1 MIFLDTLTNWMSWL
15 LIVPLVL
22 IFGLI
27 IVAFIIRITK
37 QVKQYKPKTS
47 SAVDSEQV
55 VAFQIALG
63 GKDNIINFTKEMSRL
78 HVEVKDI
85 ELVLVDRLKE
95 LGASGVLIVGNLI
108 KASFKD
114 RIDYVYQLLGEGK
127 SHE

>member
-1 MIFLDTLTNWMSWL
+1 MIFLDTLTNWMLWL
-15 LIVPLVL
+15 LLVPMVL

-27 IVAFIIRITK
+27 IVAFIIRVVK

-47 SAVDSEQV
+47 SAIDSEQV
-55 VAFQIALG
+55 AAFQAAFG
-63 GKDNIINFTKEMSRL
+63 GKDNIMNFTKEMSRL

-85 ELVLVDRLKE
+85 ELVLIDQLKE

-114 RIDYVYQLLGEGK
+114 RIDYVYQLLEEGK